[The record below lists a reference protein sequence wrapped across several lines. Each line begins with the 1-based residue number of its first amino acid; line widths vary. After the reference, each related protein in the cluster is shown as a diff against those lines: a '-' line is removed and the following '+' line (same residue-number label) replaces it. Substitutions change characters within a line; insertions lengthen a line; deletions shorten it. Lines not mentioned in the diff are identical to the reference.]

1 MVAKVFCATLR
12 SVAVSA
18 AIAVGSLP
26 AAVAAE
32 YQSTLQW
39 SGLQK
44 LHAGV
49 SGVVE
54 LPSLA
59 PGAVVAAGE
68 QLVAISSAYY
78 AANLTATT
86 RGAELARGELELAE
100 QAFERNQVLFED
112 GSMSLVEFDV
122 AKIDLERARA
132 RAAAAEA
139 ALVLARSQAGRARI
153 KATHDVVVLDV
164 AVHDGDYVESSLAPA
179 VLMTVA
185 RSTGFEAAVS
195 VDPEVRREVSL
206 GQGVRVR
213 VGDRELAGSVAW
225 IRGELV
231 DGAAVHRIGVSVDAA
246 GGSLVAGMPAVV
258 ELP

>member
-1 MVAKVFCATLR
+1 MVAKVFCTSLG
-12 SVAVSA
+12 SVTVAA
-18 AIAVGSLP
+18 AIAVGSLS
-26 AAVAAE
+26 AALAAE
-32 YQSTLQW
+32 YPSTLQW
-39 SGLQK
+39 SGLQQ

-54 LPSLA
+54 LPGLV
-59 PGAVVAAGE
+59 PGAEVAAGE

-78 AANLTATT
+78 DASLTAAR

-100 QAFERNQVLFED
+100 QAFERNEVLFED

-132 RAAAAEA
+132 RAATAEA
-139 ALVLARSQAGRARI
+139 ALVSARSQAGRARI
-153 KATHDVVVLDV
+153 KAVHDVVVLDV

-206 GQGVRVR
+206 GQAVRVR
-213 VGDRELAGSVAW
+213 VADRELAGQVAW
-225 IRGELV
+225 IRGLLE

-246 GGSLVAGMPAVV
+246 GAALVAGMPVV
-258 ELP
+258 LELP